1 MNVHDIINNEAKSMT
16 MNRDGKKIE
25 LTKSGD
31 SMKPKW
37 NLKIDGK
44 DHGTFDSEKAAMRH
58 SAKLKEAPVGALK
71 QIGRKVGAKAAGAV
85 GMKGTAAGLSGAAET
100 GDVARQLNVDLKKY
114 AGQTGMNLKQLDAQD
129 LAAFL
134 KSKGFPTTPL
144 AGVSGVLA
152 PKQIDQALLK
162 AAQEK
167 AKVGGAKASP
177 GVAGSGAAAGSQQ
190 QGGGFLDRATQKVG
204 GQGTKTGKP
213 AGTGQ
218 AAAPG
223 ATTAS
228 PNPDIAKQIEAVK
241 AKIQKLNAQQKQ
253 ELVGMI

>member
-1 MNVHDIINNEAKSMT
+1 MNVHEITN
-16 MNRDGKKIE
+16 
-25 LTKSGD
+25 
-31 SMKPKW
+31 
-37 NLKIDGK
+37 
-44 DHGTFDSEKAAMRH
+44 
-58 SAKLKEAPVGALK
+58 EAPVGLLK
-71 QIGRKVGAKAAGAV
+71 QVGRKIGAKAAGAV
-85 GMKGTAAGLSGAAET
+85 GAKATAAGLSGAAET
-100 GDVARQLNVDLKKY
+100 GDVARQLNVDLRKY

-167 AKVGGAKASP
+167 AKIAGSKPGA
-177 GVAGSGAAAGSQQ
+177 GVAGSTAASGKPAAAGAAQAA
-190 QGGGFLDRATQKVG
+190 QGGGVLDKIQ
-204 GQGTKTGKP
+204 QKTGK
-213 AGTGQ
+213 AGVAGKR
-218 AAAPG
+218 AAATPSAKPG
-223 ATTAS
+223 APQA
-228 PNPDIAKQIEAVK
+228 DVAKQIEAVK